1 MDSEAAVGSKS
12 RARSNNYMSYYVYYG
27 KVIDDKK
34 QGIKIT
40 YPFLGGQS
48 ETEVG
53 AEQIARDL
61 VNDKSQ
67 QAIIIP
73 KIFESDSIIVAMFD
87 AKKKFKRMATN
98 MYECAEIVGSTM
110 AVSWEDIQK
119 RLEQAKTDRT
129 VLDIVFTACNV
140 ITNKKPDDIV
150 KVLSKMGGWI
160 EEYLNR
166 SG

>member
-1 MDSEAAVGSKS
+1 
-12 RARSNNYMSYYVYYG
+12 MSYYVYYG

-53 AEQIARDL
+53 AEQLARDL

-73 KIFESDSIIVAMFD
+73 KIFESGSIMLAMFE
-87 AKKKFKRMATN
+87 AKKKFNRMATN

-110 AVSWEDIQK
+110 AVSWEDIEK
-119 RLEQAKTDRT
+119 RLQKADTDRA
-129 VLDIVFTACNV
+129 VIDILFTACNV
-140 ITNKKPDDIV
+140 ITNKKPDDII
-150 KVLSKMGGWI
+150 KILSKMSDWMGD
-160 EEYLNR
+160 YLNANR
-166 SG
+166 LD